1 MYTYF
6 LFDII
11 YLKTNLGEL
20 MSRYSDYKHA
30 DKILRNIERSPE
42 KYLIIHYSCES
53 FFNLGGKSPRIA
65 SISVRQFNNA
75 QTNNFSIHQIA
86 EQLQLDITDANYLK
100 IEKKLLDDF
109 FDFVSKKSEK
119 IWLHWNMR
127 DNSFG
132 FGALELRHKVLGG
145 NPVVIDNDKKIDI
158 GHLFKLYYGGG
169 YIGNPHIQ
177 KLLDKNNFN
186 DKNFLSGK
194 EEALAFDNR
203 EYVKLSLSTSSKVN
217 LFSSFI
223 TYAINNNLKT
233 DISKWKM
240 RGTNFS
246 GLWATLTSYKVVK
259 AIFWILNLVIGGV
272 IGAIISNMMQ
282 K

>member
-1 MYTYF
+1 
-6 LFDII
+6 
-11 YLKTNLGEL
+11 

-30 DKILRNIERSPE
+30 DNILRSIEDLPE

-53 FFNLGGKSPRIA
+53 FINLGGKSPKIA
-65 SISVRQFNNA
+65 SISVRQYNNA

-86 EQLQLDITDANYLK
+86 EQLHLEITDNNYQE

-109 FDFVSKKSEK
+109 FDFVSKRSEK

-145 NPVVIDNDKKIDI
+145 DPVVIDNDKKIDI
-158 GHLFKLYYGGG
+158 NHLFKQYYGNG
-169 YIGNPHIQ
+169 YAGDPRIKTLAEKNDFLP
-177 KLLDKNNFN
+177 KSFLD
-186 DKNFLSGK
+186 GE
-194 EEALAFDNR
+194 EEAIAFNQH
-203 EYVKLSLSTSSKVN
+203 EYVSLAMSTSNKVN
-217 LFSSFI
+217 IFSSFI
-223 TYAINNNLKT
+223 TAAINKDLKT
-233 DISKWKM
+233 DVSKWKM
-240 RGTNFS
+240 RGTNLS

-259 AIFWILNLVIGGV
+259 AIFWLFNLVVGGV
-272 IGAIISNMMQ
+272 IGVIISNVMQ